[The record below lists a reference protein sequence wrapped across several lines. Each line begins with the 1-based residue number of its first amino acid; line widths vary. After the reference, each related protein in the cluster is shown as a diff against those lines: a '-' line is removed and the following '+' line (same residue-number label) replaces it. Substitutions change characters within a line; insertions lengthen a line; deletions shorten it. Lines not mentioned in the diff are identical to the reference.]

1 MKFLIILLPWHP
13 ILRNTTDGQLT
24 HKRIFGNHLTKE
36 AFWTRVKQKR
46 ETVVGKQFVLT
57 ADTLPWGH
65 QPLLCSPPLCFVQLF
80 FYLLCYVVPCFT
92 PATLPWGQLSPGTNP
107 HFFLSRA
114 GSMLQWAVKSMLQW
128 AVKREKVT
136 GEKNLYRRRGNP
148 TVCSWKLVFT
158 KPILYTAPPTP

>member
-65 QPLLCSPPLCFVQLF
+65 QPLLCSAPLCFVQRF
-80 FYLLCYVVPCFT
+80 FSLLCNVVPCFT

-114 GSMLQWAVKSMLQW
+114 VCSSGQS
-128 AVKREKVT
+128 REKKVSLKTICT
-136 GEKNLYRRRGNP
+136 GGGNP
-148 TVCSWKLVFT
+148 TVCQW
-158 KPILYTAPPTP
+158 KPILDTAPIPQLFKYNFVHI